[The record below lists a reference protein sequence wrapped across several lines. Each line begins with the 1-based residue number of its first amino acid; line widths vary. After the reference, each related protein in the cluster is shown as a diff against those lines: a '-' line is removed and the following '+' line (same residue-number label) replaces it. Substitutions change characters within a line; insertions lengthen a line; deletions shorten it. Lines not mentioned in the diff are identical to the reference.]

1 LLGRK
6 SFKAKKSAL
15 TVTEV
20 SKRYEL
26 SKEIIYE
33 NLDTLNYIES
43 PTLRYKIRLQDTNT
57 TLPLLNRPLLINDED
72 LKNIYLIID
81 LLEIQHLM
89 KLIRRTITIFK
100 HKTN

>member
-1 LLGRK
+1 LVERV
-6 SFKAKKSAL
+6 FKAKKSAL

-43 PTLRYKIRLQDTNT
+43 PILRYKIRLQDTNT

-72 LKNIYLIID
+72 FKKYIFNYRF
-81 LLEIQHLM
+81 
-89 KLIRRTITIFK
+89 IRDTALDE
-100 HKTN
+100 TN